1 MDKAFVMV
9 IIGLY
14 ALGAISFLCLILS
27 ELFGEKN
34 ELKFL
39 DEGSKRQ
46 VKNDVVN
53 KKGVENTNG
62 RDNFEYY
69 DVWEDFDD
77 SKSKLEIGFEYEM
90 YVGHLYEKRG
100 FSVFYNGI
108 LMGSRDRGIDLV
120 CIRGRIVHLVQ
131 CKRWSNLKHKTID
144 EQLIHKFAC
153 SASDFDVNVGFEV
166 VPVFYSTVPFDFKAM
181 RAANMLG
188 IVCCCDPKHELEL
201 REWLES
207 TGVPVASFKRRLN
220 RR

>member
-1 MDKAFVMV
+1 MFQVCLFLFILFCCRIVVMRILNFVFDNIKTCIIVSTICLSICYGQMDKAFVMV

-100 FSVFYNGI
+100 FSVLYNGI

-131 CKRWSNLKHKTID
+131 CKR
-144 EQLIHKFAC
+144 
-153 SASDFDVNVGFEV
+153 
-166 VPVFYSTVPFDFKAM
+166 
-181 RAANMLG
+181 
-188 IVCCCDPKHELEL
+188 
-201 REWLES
+201 
-207 TGVPVASFKRRLN
+207 
-220 RR
+220 